1 MIRSVALL
9 AMGVLLTTGLAACS
23 SEPTA
28 ECHSNLVTGEMPAWA
43 NTGFSEG
50 AEVPHVVGANGL
62 IVAVPFSQPLV
73 STAEDSDPQNKLLLV
88 AKVIPNGSAP
98 MMIDAQ
104 LNGIGD
110 VVHRVREGGPG
121 PGTLDL
127 PLPGCWRITMQWA
140 DQTDTVDLNYVAGP
154 SADPIAS

>member
-1 MIRSVALL
+1 MLLAAVAL
-9 AMGVLLTTGLAACS
+9 TSCS

-28 ECHSNLVTGEMPAWA
+28 ECHSNLVTGEVPEWA

-50 AEVPHVVGANGL
+50 AIVPHVLGDNGL

-73 STAEDSDPQNKLLLV
+73 ATGEGDDPQNKVLLV

-98 MMIDAQ
+98 MTIDAR
-104 LNGIGD
+104 LNGTGD
-110 VVHRVREGGPG
+110 VVHRIREGGPG

-127 PLPGCWRITMQWA
+127 PLPGCWRVTMHWA
-140 DQTDTVDLNYVAGP
+140 DQTDVVDLDYVAP
-154 SADPIAS
+154 